1 MIMISRRKPTHP
13 GGLLKRQYLEPLG
26 ITITEFA
33 QAIDVSR
40 KTVSEIVNE
49 KCSITPNMALR
60 LATAF
65 DTTPQLWLN
74 LQQRYDLWVESNK
87 SSDWQKIQPINL
99 QAS

>member
-1 MIMISRRKPTHP
+1 MISKRKPTHP

-65 DTTPQLWLN
+65 DTTPQFWLN